1 MMLMFVGGSPGSMA
15 GGIKTTTVAVL
26 IALGMSRFRGRR
38 YVGLKDRAIPQGT
51 IERTI
56 GIILLFMGVLIVSF
70 FVVSAIQAAGLD
82 ATHTRGQFLPIAF
95 ETLSAFSTT
104 GLSMNFTPELHAPSK
119 LVLIGLM
126 FIGRVGLFSFF
137 TAVIL
142 RRSAATS
149 YLRPAQEDVIVG

>member
-1 MMLMFVGGSPGSMA
+1 MFVGGSPGSMA
-15 GGIKTTTVAVL
+15 GGIKTTTLAVL

-38 YVGLKDRAIPQGT
+38 FVGLKDRAIPQGT

-56 GIILLFMGVLIVSF
+56 GIILLFMFVLIVSF
-70 FVVSAIQAAGLD
+70 FLVSAMQAAGLE
-82 ATHTRGQFLPIAF
+82 AKHTRDQFLPIAF
-95 ETLSAFSTT
+95 ETVSAFSTT

-126 FIGRVGLFSFF
+126 FVGRVGLFSFF

-142 RRSAATS
+142 RRSAPPS
-149 YLRPAQEDVIVG
+149 YVRPAQEDVIVG